1 MPTLP
6 AHPNLT
12 PSPAQVADAAKAIRG
27 RTVDDI
33 VHAAAAGLA
42 ETDPVSL
49 AALIVALRDRFDAK
63 AARREAKAA

>member
-1 MPTLP
+1 MPTP
-6 AHPNLT
+6 HANLT
-12 PSPAQVADAAKAIRG
+12 PTPAQVAEAAANIRG

-33 VHAAAAGLA
+33 VHSAAAGLA

-49 AALIVALRDRFDAK
+49 AALIVALAQRFDAK